1 MQIKAISVL
10 ATAITF
16 VLAFTIP
23 ASAGDPIT
31 ASGRNTTVPISS
43 VPTKLPNGTTALTNH
58 TSGVVIVEKTTE
70 NNPSL
75 LAQQDCFSTVVV
87 AEDGKSGKVMGHCTA
102 INPKGDVWT
111 LSFNGDFTGG
121 TWEYIDGTGPYA
133 GVKGGG
139 TYKPMGQ
146 LPNGNSI
153 NSWEGK
159 WTLQ

>member
-1 MQIKAISVL
+1 MQIKATSVL
-10 ATAITF
+10 LTTVTLLF
-16 VLAFTIP
+16 AFTIP
-23 ASAGDPIT
+23 ASAEQSVT
-31 ASGRNTTVPISS
+31 ASGRNPSVPVSS

-58 TSGVVIVEKTTE
+58 TSGVIIVDKTTE
-70 NNPSL
+70 NNASL

-87 AEDGKSGKVMGHCTA
+87 AEDGKSGKVMGHCTG

-111 LSFNGDFTGG
+111 TSFNGDFTGG
-121 TWEYIDGTGPYA
+121 TWEYIGGTGAYA

-146 LPNGNSI
+146 MPNGNSL
-153 NSWEGK
+153 SAWEGK